1 MSQGQIVLADTATK
15 LGPAA
20 EGAVIVTGSHGGRY
34 AAYLTLKAHPRAVI
48 HNDAGVGKDEAGI
61 AVLVIAEAL
70 GVAAATVSHA
80 TCRIG
85 DAADMVARGVLSHV
99 NAQAR
104 ALGVTAGMACRDAA
118 QRLLAAHSGNRDPE
132 PCGETRRV
140 IDQPGWRRRIV
151 LIDSASLIDPADAGQ
166 ILVTASHGAL
176 VGGDAAMALRVD
188 AFAAVFSDAGVG
200 LDGAGISRLPALDGR
215 GIAGIA
221 VSAASAR
228 IGDAMSVYEEGI
240 IAHLNATAHRLGA
253 RPGEPLKSRLLA
265 WTTRAPS
272 PSRGED
278 GTPRT

>member
-1 MSQGQIVLADTATK
+1 MTKTDVPNGILLADTATK
-15 LGPAA
+15 LGRAA
-20 EGAVIVTGSHGGRY
+20 TGAVIVTGSHGGRY

-61 AVLVIAEAL
+61 AVLAMAEAL
-70 GVAAATVSHA
+70 GVAAATASHA
-80 TCRIG
+80 SCRIG
-85 DAADMVARGVLSHV
+85 DAGDMMARGVISHA
-99 NAQAR
+99 NAAAR
-104 ALGVTAGMACRDAA
+104 SLGVTAGMACRDAA
-118 QRLLAAHSGNRDPE
+118 QCLIAARPTNRDPE
-132 PCGETRRV
+132 TCGETRRV
-140 IDQPGWRRRIV
+140 LDQSGWRRRIV

-200 LDGAGISRLPALDGR
+200 LDGAGISRLPALDTR
-215 GIAGIA
+215 GIAGLT

-240 IAHLNATAHRLGA
+240 ISHLNATAHRLGA

-265 WTTRAPS
+265 WTAS
-272 PSRGED
+272 P
-278 GTPRT
+278 